1 MTENELTYK
10 IRGSIFTVY
19 KNLGPGLLESVYEE
33 ALIYQL
39 RKDGLRVISQLMVP
53 ICYDG
58 KLLSTH
64 LKLDILVEDEV
75 IIELKSVRELENVHH
90 KQLLTYMRLASKH
103 IGFLVNFY
111 TDDINNSI
119 HRKILGYK

>member
-19 KNLGPGLLESVYEE
+19 KQLGPGLLESVYEE

-39 RKDGLRVISQLMVP
+39 RKDGMNVASQVLVP

-58 KLLSTH
+58 KQLSSK
-64 LKLDILVEDEV
+64 LKLDILVEDAV
-75 IIELKSVRELENVHH
+75 IIELKSVKEVESVHH

-111 TDDINNSI
+111 TNDINNSI
-119 HRKILGYK
+119 YRKILG